1 MRTASVA
8 AERWRRLVRLQRGSG
23 LSIAAFCRREGE
35 RAQRLGAPGPLAGG
49 VGEGGDPGVRA
60 AYPLE
65 GYRRLAF
72 MMLDADVVAVSPS
85 SGYRVLKQAGR
96 SVGGTVAQ
104 ARCVHLAHRA

>member
-1 MRTASVA
+1 M
-8 AERWRRLVRLQRGSG
+8 
-23 LSIAAFCRREGE
+23 
-35 RAQRLGAPGPLAGG
+35 
-49 VGEGGDPGVRA
+49 GEGGDPGVRA